1 MTLTLPH
8 QSPIACRPTVRGL
21 TLPFSLNNVEQ
32 AVDDTMVRDQP
43 SRFVDYLSYDWEEE
57 DIWSSR
63 NHLLSK
69 RNAYGETARLENI
82 LWRTWMKSR
91 HRLKTVS
98 AESLDWLKDSD
109 VTWLYGPLQ
118 ASSDKLSIMPT
129 PLAAGIGI
137 PKANSSVIK
146 KSILKKRSV
155 LETMLQKSLS
165 ASSLSYRAS
174 AGAAVR
180 AQQSNSMSSTQTP
193 DAANVNGEASGYSTS
208 GFSLRPLRRDDSYEF
223 PSVSSSGLQSLA
235 TNSREHVHFN
245 EKVEY
250 WLVVDVV
257 DDYDDEAGIE
267 SYATDDDDDD
277 SDSSSDDEGLMM
289 KDSARP
295 KPPSRSNGSLPQAS
309 RAPERST
316 IASLPSTTP
325 RHQEDSPELTQQR
338 SKQDGGRSVLS
349 LPQKTLRASELSTK
363 ILLNKHDENADMLWK
378 PSRAFA
384 RHGDASSPSHDT
396 LLLNN
401 LCETI
406 RGKAHDG
413 KRGTLFSQV
422 VDAVNSAKDIAF
434 FIWNAR

>member
-1 MTLTLPH
+1 MTLTLSH
-8 QSPIACRPTVRGL
+8 QSPIACRPTIRGQ
-21 TLPFSLNNVEQ
+21 TLLFPLNNVEQ
-32 AVDDTMVRDQP
+32 AVDDTMARDQP

-118 ASSDKLSIMPT
+118 ASSDKLSVMPT

-137 PKANSSVIK
+137 PKVNSSVIK

-165 ASSLSYRAS
+165 ASSLSHRANS
-174 AGAAVR
+174 SLAVQ
-180 AQQSNSMSSTQTP
+180 AQQSNSMSSTQTS
-193 DAANVNGEASGYSTS
+193 DAANVNGEASGYGTP
-208 GFSLRPLRRDDSYEF
+208 GFSLRPLRPADSCKF
-223 PSVSSSGLQSLA
+223 PSVSSSRRQSLA

-245 EKVEY
+245 GKVEC

-257 DDYDDEAGIE
+257 DDYDNEARIE
-267 SYATDDDDDD
+267 SYTAADDDDDD
-277 SDSSSDDEGLMM
+277 DSSSDDEGLMM

-295 KPPSRSNGSLPQAS
+295 KPPSRRNGSLPQAS
-309 RAPERST
+309 RSPKRST
-316 IASLPSTTP
+316 VASLPSTKP
-325 RHQEDSPELTQQR
+325 RYQEDSPELAQQR
-338 SKQDGGRSVLS
+338 SKQDGGRFLLS
-349 LPQKTLRASELSTK
+349 LPQ
-363 ILLNKHDENADMLWK
+363 NENADML
-378 PSRAFA
+378 
-384 RHGDASSPSHDT
+384 
-396 LLLNN
+396 
-401 LCETI
+401 
-406 RGKAHDG
+406 
-413 KRGTLFSQV
+413 
-422 VDAVNSAKDIAF
+422 
-434 FIWNAR
+434 